1 MRGKLKSISWRRVA
15 VDICTQRDFLQPGA
29 ILQVANL
36 QPVLE
41 NLKSFFAWVRAAGL
55 PVFSAVESHRPSEP
69 ATGFPLHCID
79 GTPGQ
84 RKLDFTL
91 LNPHHLVEADNSLS
105 LPPDLLKKYR
115 QLIFRKRARE
125 VLGNPKADRFLT
137 SLEADEFIIVGVGL
151 ERAIR
156 QLALGLL
163 VRHKTVTVVSD
174 ACGFWS
180 HADADLA
187 LRQLAAKNIRL
198 VTTAEITAAVEPLPP
213 RRRRPQPAGD
223 RHRPEQPERPDGLPS
238 RTASA

>member
-1 MRGKLKSISWRRVA
+1 MRARSKAISWRRVV

-36 QPVLE
+36 QPLLA
-41 NLKSFFAWVRAAGL
+41 NLKSFFAWVRASGL

-69 ATGFPLHCID
+69 AVGFPLHCID

-84 RKLDFTL
+84 GKLDFTL
-91 LNPHHLVEADNSLS
+91 LNPHCLVEADNSLA

-115 QLIFRKRARE
+115 QLIFRKRARD
-125 VLGNPKADRFLT
+125 VLSNPKADRFLT
-137 SLEADEFIIVGVGL
+137 QLEADEFIIAGVGL

-156 QLALGLL
+156 GLALGLL
-163 VRHKTVTVVSD
+163 VRHKTVTVVWD

-180 HADADLA
+180 HADADLT

-198 VTTAEITAAVEPLPP
+198 ATTEEITAAVEPASP
-213 RRRRPQPAGD
+213 RRRRPRPADD
-223 RHRPEQPERPDGLPS
+223 RHRPDQPESPDRLHP